1 MSLVSLV
8 QDPVT
13 GVALSRVE
21 RERLGG
27 MRLGIKG
34 KATGTTC
41 VSVNSQHH
49 DPWEEGRRAFCAA
62 AAAKQVPFARSYSFA
77 SILGFRD
84 VPRDSDIVREHIGY
98 TPASGER
105 KMVSERFRENM
116 RGPELIFFVPPKSG
130 TSE

>member
-49 DPWEEGRRAFCAA
+49 DPWEEGRPAFCAA
-62 AAAKQVPFARSYSFA
+62 AAAKSK
-77 SILGFRD
+77 FRLHA
-84 VPRDSDIVREHIGY
+84 PIHLHQFWG
-98 TPASGER
+98 
-105 KMVSERFRENM
+105 SEMFREI
-116 RGPELIFFVPPKSG
+116 PI
-130 TSE
+130 